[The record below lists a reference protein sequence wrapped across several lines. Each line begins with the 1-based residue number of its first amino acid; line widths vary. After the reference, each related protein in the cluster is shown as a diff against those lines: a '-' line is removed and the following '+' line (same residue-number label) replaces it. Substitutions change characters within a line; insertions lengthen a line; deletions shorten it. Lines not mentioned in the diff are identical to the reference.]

1 MEPGVKGT
9 IFSNV
14 ASELYELLAEGKLRE
29 EQFAALIKPDEREI
43 LDREL
48 SISAWYPADLY
59 GRMLQL
65 YAQASPGS
73 GREFLIESGRRSAR
87 KVIELGIYAQL
98 DGPHRGGVGESH
110 RTHSR

>member
-1 MEPGVKGT
+1 MEPSVKGT

-29 EQFAALIKPDEREI
+29 EQFAALIKPDE
-43 LDREL
+43 
-48 SISAWYPADLY
+48 
-59 GRMLQL
+59 
-65 YAQASPGS
+65 
-73 GREFLIESGRRSAR
+73 REFLIESGRRSAR